1 VADDDL
7 DPPEEDL
14 LRVRPGVAIPLRELT
29 WRFTTSSGPGGQ
41 HANKAATRAEV
52 VFDPASS
59 TALTASQRARISS
72 RLGSPITVG
81 ADDSRS
87 QSRNRDLALDRLRT
101 RLADALH
108 EEKPRRKSKPSKA
121 AKRRRVDEKKQ
132 RGQTKKLRGRVHRDD
147 G

>member
-1 VADDDL
+1 MADDDL

-29 WRFTTSSGPGGQ
+29 WRFTTSGGPGGQ

-52 VFDPASS
+52 AFDPTTS
-59 TALTASQRARISS
+59 TALTARQRSRIAS
-72 RLGSPITVG
+72 RLGSPVTVG

-101 RLADALH
+101 RLAEALH

-121 AKRRRVDEKKQ
+121 AKKRRVDEKKQ
-132 RGQTKKLRGRVHRDD
+132 RGQTKKLRGRVTRDD